1 MKTIYIGGMKNRD
14 DFGLKVAEHLLRIQA
29 VKLSPNKPFTWASGL
44 KSPIYCDNRKTLSFP
59 MVRTYLR
66 QQFAEV
72 IAREFGKPDMIA
84 GVATGGIAMGVLV
97 AQELGLPFCYV
108 RAEAK
113 GHGLG
118 NRIEGVVEKGQ
129 TCVVIEDLISTGK
142 SSLSAVDA
150 LREAGAEVKG
160 MTAIFT
166 YDFESAGRKFKDA
179 NVKLFTLSDYHQLLK
194 QAAKA
199 GYIED
204 AHMETLAE
212 WRKDPEA
219 WSRSFSETNAA

>member
-1 MKTIYIGGMKNRD
+1 
-14 DFGLKVAEHLLRIQA
+14 
-29 VKLSPNKPFTWASGL
+29 
-44 KSPIYCDNRKTLSFP
+44 
-59 MVRTYLR
+59 
-66 QQFAEV
+66 
-72 IAREFGKPDMIA
+72 
-84 GVATGGIAMGVLV
+84 
-97 AQELGLPFCYV
+97 
-108 RAEAK
+108 
-113 GHGLG
+113 
-118 NRIEGVVEKGQ
+118 
-129 TCVVIEDLISTGK
+129 
-142 SSLSAVDA
+142 VDA